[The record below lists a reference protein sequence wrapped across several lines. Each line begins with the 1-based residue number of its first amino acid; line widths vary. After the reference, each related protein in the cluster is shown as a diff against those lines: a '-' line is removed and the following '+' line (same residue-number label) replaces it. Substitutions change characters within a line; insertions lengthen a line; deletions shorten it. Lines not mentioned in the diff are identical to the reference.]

1 MLKLEDKADT
11 IIREREEKIKREEE
25 QRRKKEEE
33 ERLRKE
39 REEKRANEIAALK
52 SLIFQAKRRVLAKEM
67 RSYLQEVIEQAR
79 ELPELS
85 GEFTIKWALDRIDW
99 IDPLS
104 PAENPIL
111 SLEDLRDI
119 IESTESSKTSPQK
132 TYKYPY

>member
-79 ELPELS
+79 
-85 GEFTIKWALDRIDW
+85 
-99 IDPLS
+99 
-104 PAENPIL
+104 
-111 SLEDLRDI
+111 
-119 IESTESSKTSPQK
+119 
-132 TYKYPY
+132 